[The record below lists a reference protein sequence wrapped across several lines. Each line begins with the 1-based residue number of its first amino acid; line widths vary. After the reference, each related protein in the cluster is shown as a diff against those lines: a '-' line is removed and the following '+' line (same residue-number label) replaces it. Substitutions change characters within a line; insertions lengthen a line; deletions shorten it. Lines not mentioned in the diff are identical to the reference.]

1 MRACFLGQN
10 ICNLGYGV
18 AILQAP
24 RLVMD
29 EPVRPPSEAELHVSP
44 ADEKGVSNALIGSRS
59 VAIPPLS
66 EV

>member
-18 AILQAP
+18 ATLQAP

-29 EPVRPPSEAELHVSP
+29 EPVRMRPDAEKSVSSDQNLGTPEAPIEP
-44 ADEKGVSNALIGSRS
+44 RP
-59 VAIPPLS
+59 VANSQRLN
-66 EV
+66 V

>member
-29 EPVRPPSEAELHVSP
+29 EPSRPPAR
-44 ADEKGVSNALIGSRS
+44 RS
-59 VAIPPLS
+59 
-66 EV
+66 